1 MSISIDTYCLQ
12 CLLRRNIALA
22 QTLGTEEQAMAFAK
36 EIMKLCINAPEG
48 VSSPWFGPQIA
59 DLLHD
64 MYGLDYD
71 RFRQEKLDSNRFVL
85 ERLPAIREKVTNA
98 KDPVFAGLQFAILGN
113 YLDFSALQGQVSFEK
128 LEEMLDKALEMELDD
143 QVYAYLC
150 RDLRRGG
157 KLVYLTDNAGE
168 IGFDRVLAEAIAAAY
183 PDISVTFCVRGAI
196 AQNDATREDA
206 AAVGIPFPVIDNGN
220 RVAGTQLDML
230 SEEAAAAQS
239 EAARVSASD
248 TLTFEQRLILLVGR
262 SRIGIM
268 FTGALFL
275 LVTAFAALSVG
286 VFASAVFRR
295 TVTATVMAYLLVFLI
310 GVVTLLPM
318 VLGVSYIG
326 SHYDDMYASTMA
338 SSVAVIG
345 GADAAAS
352 GLSVNAFIYSPA
364 VGLMA
369 LIADQ
374 TGLLK
379 STLMDYSYTMYR
391 IYDYLDFSA
400 IKWENMP
407 FMAGAGLLLDL
418 LAACF
423 VRPREARL
431 RRRSA
436 KK

>member
-1 MSISIDTYCLQ
+1 MSIPIDTYCLQ

-48 VSSPWFGPQIA
+48 VSSPWFGPKIA

-85 ERLPAIREKVTNA
+85 ERLPVIREKVTAA

-143 QVYAYLC
+143 QVYADLC

-183 PDISVTFCVRGAI
+183 PDIAIAFCVRGAI

-230 SEEAAAAQS
+230 SEEAAAALS
-239 EAARVSASD
+239 GADVILAKGMANAETMLGCGYNVYYAFLVKC
-248 TLTFEQRLILLVGR
+248 QRFVTRFGKP
-262 SRIGIM
+262 M
-268 FTGALFL
+268 FTPM
-275 LVTAFAALSVG
+275 LV
-286 VFASAVFRR
+286 
-295 TVTATVMAYLLVFLI
+295 
-310 GVVTLLPM
+310 
-318 VLGVSYIG
+318 
-326 SHYDDMYASTMA
+326 
-338 SSVAVIG
+338 
-345 GADAAAS
+345 
-352 GLSVNAFIYSPA
+352 
-364 VGLMA
+364 
-369 LIADQ
+369 
-374 TGLLK
+374 K
-379 STLMDYSYTMYR
+379 
-391 IYDYLDFSA
+391 
-400 IKWENMP
+400 E
-407 FMAGAGLLLDL
+407 
-418 LAACF
+418 
-423 VRPREARL
+423 RE
-431 RRRSA
+431 
-436 KK
+436 

>member
-1 MSISIDTYCLQ
+1 MSIPIDTYCLQ

-85 ERLPAIREKVTNA
+85 ERLPMIRKRVTEA
-98 KDPVFAGLQFAILGN
+98 KDPVLAGLQFAILGN

-128 LEEMLDKALEMELDD
+128 LEEMLDKALEMELDE
-143 QVYAYLC
+143 QVYADLC

-183 PDISVTFCVRGAI
+183 PDISVTFCVRGTI

-230 SEEAAAAQS
+230 SEEAAAALS
-239 EAARVSASD
+239 GADVILAKGMANAETMLGCGYNVYYAFLVKC
-248 TLTFEQRLILLVGR
+248 QRFVTRFGKP
-262 SRIGIM
+262 M
-268 FTGALFL
+268 FTPM
-275 LVTAFAALSVG
+275 LV
-286 VFASAVFRR
+286 
-295 TVTATVMAYLLVFLI
+295 
-310 GVVTLLPM
+310 
-318 VLGVSYIG
+318 
-326 SHYDDMYASTMA
+326 
-338 SSVAVIG
+338 
-345 GADAAAS
+345 
-352 GLSVNAFIYSPA
+352 
-364 VGLMA
+364 
-369 LIADQ
+369 
-374 TGLLK
+374 K
-379 STLMDYSYTMYR
+379 
-391 IYDYLDFSA
+391 
-400 IKWENMP
+400 E
-407 FMAGAGLLLDL
+407 
-418 LAACF
+418 
-423 VRPREARL
+423 RE
-431 RRRSA
+431 
-436 KK
+436 

>member
-36 EIMKLCINAPEG
+36 EIMKLCIAAPEG
-48 VSSPWFGPQIA
+48 VSSPWFGPKIA

-143 QVYAYLC
+143 QVYADLC

-183 PDISVTFCVRGAI
+183 PDISITFCVRGAI

-230 SEEAAAAQS
+230 SEEAAKALSHADVILAKGMANA
-239 EAARVSASD
+239 ETMLGCGYNVYYAFLVKC
-248 TLTFEQRLILLVGR
+248 QRFVTRFGKP
-262 SRIGIM
+262 M
-268 FTGALFL
+268 FTPM
-275 LVTAFAALSVG
+275 LVKE
-286 VFASAVFRR
+286 REP
-295 TVTATVMAYLLVFLI
+295 I
-310 GVVTLLPM
+310 GQNVEK
-318 VLGVSYIG
+318 
-326 SHYDDMYASTMA
+326 
-338 SSVAVIG
+338 
-345 GADAAAS
+345 
-352 GLSVNAFIYSPA
+352 
-364 VGLMA
+364 
-369 LIADQ
+369 
-374 TGLLK
+374 K
-379 STLMDYSYTMYR
+379 SRNL
-391 IYDYLDFSA
+391 
-400 IKWENMP
+400 
-407 FMAGAGLLLDL
+407 
-418 LAACF
+418 
-423 VRPREARL
+423 
-431 RRRSA
+431 
-436 KK
+436 